1 MRILKSYGTDGGVLV
16 NSSEIPEGINLN
28 EPATIVFDGLPVP
41 FFIEEIRDKGSRAVI
56 KFEDVDSL
64 AQAEEL
70 VGKDAA
76 FACESNAIQPDDGNY
91 HVSSKPASS
100 SKADTAGK
108 PGHSDRSNPDLEALI
123 GFSIINAAD
132 GSVFGVVSNY
142 YDIPGN
148 VCLCVM
154 HNGSEVLV
162 PLHEDLI
169 RKFSRR
175 SKSITL
181 EIPNGLA

>member
-16 NSSEIPEGINLN
+16 NSSDIPEGIDLK

-41 FFIEEIRDKGSRAVI
+41 FFIEEIREKGSRAVI

-70 VGKDAA
+70 VGKDAV
-76 FACESNAIQPDDGNY
+76 FSSESDQNESEFEAI
-91 HVSSKPASS
+91 
-100 SKADTAGK
+100 
-108 PGHSDRSNPDLEALI
+108 I
-123 GFSIINAAD
+123 GFKIIDAND
-132 GSVFGVVSNY
+132 GSLFGTVSNY

-148 VCLCVM
+148 PCLCVM
-154 HNGSEVLV
+154 HDGKEVLV
-162 PLHEDLI
+162 PFHEDLI

-175 SKSITL
+175 SKSITID
-181 EIPNGLA
+181 IPHGLA

>member
-16 NSSEIPEGINLN
+16 NSSDIPEGIDLK

-41 FFIEEIRDKGSRAVI
+41 FFIEEIREKGSRAVI

-70 VGKDAA
+70 VGKDAS
-76 FACESNAIQPDDGNY
+76 FACESD
-91 HVSSKPASS
+91 SS
-100 SKADTAGK
+100 DL
-108 PGHSDRSNPDLEALI
+108 SNPDLEALI
-123 GFSIINAAD
+123 GFSIINAED
-132 GSVFGVVSNY
+132 GSVFGTVSNY

-148 VCLCVM
+148 PCLCVM
-154 HNGSEVLV
+154 HDGKEVLV

-175 SKSITL
+175 SKSITID
-181 EIPNGLA
+181 IPHGLA